1 MKVVIDSNLLISSLL
16 GKLTSGIINDIILQK
31 YELITSN
38 QQIDEV
44 IGVLKRAK
52 FRDKIPMTKIQELEN
67 ALKNIG
73 TIVELYGNIFDCR
86 DPKDNFILEMG
97 VSGNSDYIVTGDEDL
112 LILNPYKKI
121 PILKYSEFIEL

>member
-1 MKVVIDSNLLISSLL
+1 MQSERETHVIELILFLGSYIIDSNLLISSLL

-38 QQIDEV
+38 QQIEEV

-86 DPKDNFILEMG
+86 EPKDKFILEMG
-97 VSGNSDYIVTGDEDL
+97 VFHRG
-112 LILNPYKKI
+112 KAH
-121 PILKYSEFIEL
+121 